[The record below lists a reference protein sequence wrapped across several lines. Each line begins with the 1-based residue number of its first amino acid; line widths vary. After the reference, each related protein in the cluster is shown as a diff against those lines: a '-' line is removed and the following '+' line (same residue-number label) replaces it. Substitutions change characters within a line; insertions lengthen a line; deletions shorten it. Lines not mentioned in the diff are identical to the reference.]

1 MAELRFEEGELLQ
14 AARDAA
20 ELEDFGGDDFRA
32 GLRVLLE
39 TYRKTANFD
48 EKGVR
53 RNHRRIVSLLA
64 TRLRVQEAFCRHP
77 EIRNRTLRRPMYLT
91 GLPRTGTSALF
102 NLLGADPAARPL
114 LLWEGI
120 FPDPVD
126 LPVGQPDPRFV
137 ALKAHYARGRERN
150 PEFTKIHYTDADVP
164 EECVMLLAHT
174 FCDVQMGIEPMMEPY
189 ASWYRQQDLRQA
201 YTYYANLL
209 KLIDWQRPGKRWLLK
224 SPAHLWALD
233 VLVEMFPDAC
243 IVLTHRNPLESMASA
258 CSLTDSLMR
267 GRKSYDKLELGPTV
281 LEYYAASLE
290 RGLSVREQSDPRRFL
305 DIDFEQLVSDPLV
318 AAKSVYDHFE
328 LDLTAETEAAMQSH
342 VTANPQ
348 GKHGAHEY
356 DLAQYGLTPDDVE
369 SRLADYIGRFALC

>member
-1 MAELRFEEGELLQ
+1 
-14 AARDAA
+14 
-20 ELEDFGGDDFRA
+20 
-32 GLRVLLE
+32 
-39 TYRKTANFD
+39 
-48 EKGVR
+48 
-53 RNHRRIVSLLA
+53 
-64 TRLRVQEAFCRHP
+64 
-77 EIRNRTLRRPMYLT
+77 
-91 GLPRTGTSALF
+91 
-102 NLLGADPAARPL
+102 
-114 LLWEGI
+114 
-120 FPDPVD
+120 

-209 KLIDWQRPGKRWLLK
+209 KLIDWQRPGERWLLK

-233 VLVEMFPDAC
+233 VLVEMFPDVC

-267 GRKSYDKLELGPTV
+267 GRKSHDKLELGPTV

-290 RGLSVREQSDPRRFL
+290 RGLSVREQSDPSRFL
-305 DIDFEQLVSDPLV
+305 DIDFEQLVSDPLS
-318 AAKSVYDHFE
+318 AAKNVYDHFE

-369 SRLADYIGRFALC
+369 RRLADYIGRFALC